1 MKENIA
7 RLLIYVYKNFKR
19 SNFLRNLI
27 KRIVGK
33 DKIKIF
39 FNGFIVQA
47 GIKTSI
53 ESGVVFGDYNEVMV
67 LKLIKTY
74 AFKGYDFI
82 DIGANIG
89 LHSLTAASSNSDIE
103 IYSFEPEY
111 FNYQQFVKN
120 IILND
125 FINIRPFKMGL
136 GNLSE
141 NKTLNINEG
150 WNKGK
155 HSLKNNFEGSHKKI
169 TIPISTLDVFKDNIK
184 CDNLIIKIDVEG
196 YEKEVIDGAKEVFS
210 QTENCILIIE
220 LLEENNGLSTCNE
233 IISNLQKN
241 NFDELYKI
249 IDDNSLYRV
258 NDFNGSADYVFLK
271 GENARK
277 NIKDCID
284 IDHANKNL
292 D

>member
-1 MKENIA
+1 MKENIS

-53 ESGVVFGDYNEVMV
+53 ESGVIFDDYNEVMV
-67 LKLIKTY
+67 LRLIKAY
-74 AFKGYDFI
+74 AFKGYNFV

-155 HSLKNNFEGSHKKI
+155 HSLKNNFEGSHKKVI
-169 TIPISTLDVFKDNIK
+169 IPISILDVFKDNIK

-196 YEKEVIDGAKEVFS
+196 YEKEVIDGAKKVFS

-220 LLEENNGLSTCNE
+220 LLEENNGFSTCNE
-233 IISNLQKN
+233 IISDLQKN
-241 NFDELYKI
+241 NFDEIYKI

-271 GENARK
+271 GENTRK
-277 NIKDCID
+277 NIKHCID
-284 IDHANKNL
+284 INHANKNL